1 MSASAPAGRARS
13 ITGKLSAASTSATI
27 EGDAE
32 SEVINQPDPTSC
44 IQVPMLETT
53 VAIHRLRKSAFCKGR
68 HGELSAFCEFASNV
82 GPDFAPNDYGG
93 EKSHTDK
100 KANII
105 ALDQSQPPT

>member
-1 MSASAPAGRARS
+1 
-13 ITGKLSAASTSATI
+13 
-27 EGDAE
+27 
-32 SEVINQPDPTSC
+32 
-44 IQVPMLETT
+44 MLETT